1 MLVKVGVFIGSFESE
16 VITEIVRELA
26 RRVGSRKRRTFLTG
40 TKPNTDTEKLLAG
53 GAVGS
58 VSQ

>member
-1 MLVKVGVFIGSFESE
+1 MLVKVGVHIGYFASK
-16 VITEIVRELA
+16 VITENVRKLA
-26 RRVGSRKRRTFLTG
+26 RRAGSRKRRTFLTG